1 MRESIGKTNGRYNTK
16 NNTYG
21 YNEKRRHIVRPNSI
35 LYHCNDKTRC
45 QKFLD
50 NKKFMIESK
59 EDGIWLGNGMY
70 FWDNLSNAKFWY
82 RKKQQKHDEL
92 LIVQSNV
99 YTDFLLDLTD
109 LDVCNKMEQLWNKVY
124 KENEIKIPKDKI
136 TLGVKLNYL
145 YDYYDMFKDVYQ
157 VIKVIGKYKKTP
169 QNSFYKYDLDS
180 RRAEPTTAIKCIYNV
195 KNVDAIAT
203 REKVK

>member
-157 VIKVIGKYKKTP
+157 VIKVIGKYKKHHRIVFI
-169 QNSFYKYDLDS
+169 NM
-180 RRAEPTTAIKCIYNV
+180 I
-195 KNVDAIAT
+195 
-203 REKVK
+203 

>member
-59 EDGIWLGNGMY
+59 EDDIWLGNGMY

-203 REKVK
+203 REKV

>member
-50 NKKFMIESK
+50 NKRFMIESK

-109 LDVCNKMEQLWNKVY
+109 LDVCDKMEQLWNKVY

-203 REKVK
+203 REKV

>member
-124 KENEIKIPKDKI
+124 KEN
-136 TLGVKLNYL
+136 
-145 YDYYDMFKDVYQ
+145 
-157 VIKVIGKYKKTP
+157 
-169 QNSFYKYDLDS
+169 
-180 RRAEPTTAIKCIYNV
+180 
-195 KNVDAIAT
+195 
-203 REKVK
+203 

>member
-1 MRESIGKTNGRYNTK
+1 MPPPYK
-16 NNTYG
+16 
-21 YNEKRRHIVRPNSI
+21 I

-124 KENEIKIPKDKI
+124 KENDEGGCQIKTGSHFFHFYISNPWSVSDPAFRRIRGHFYIFPQKSIPEN
-136 TLGVKLNYL
+136 GWR
-145 YDYYDMFKDVYQ
+145 
-157 VIKVIGKYKKTP
+157 
-169 QNSFYKYDLDS
+169 QN
-180 RRAEPTTAIKCIYNV
+180 
-195 KNVDAIAT
+195 
-203 REKVK
+203 REASG

>member
-109 LDVCNKMEQLWNKVY
+109 LDVCNKMEQLWNKIY

-136 TLGVKLNYL
+136 TLGAKLNYL

-195 KNVDAIAT
+195 KNVNAIAT
-203 REKVK
+203 REKV

>member
-195 KNVDAIAT
+195 KNVDALAT
-203 REKVK
+203 REKV

>member
-70 FWDNLSNAKFWY
+70 FWDNLSNAKFWH

-203 REKVK
+203 REKV

>member
-92 LIVQSNV
+92 LIVKSNV

-203 REKVK
+203 REKV

>member
-59 EDGIWLGNGMY
+59 ENGIWLGNGMY

-82 RKKQQKHDEL
+82 RKKQQKHNEL

-136 TLGVKLNYL
+136 TLGVNIIIYMIIMICLK
-145 YDYYDMFKDVYQ
+145 MF
-157 VIKVIGKYKKTP
+157 IR
-169 QNSFYKYDLDS
+169 L
-180 RRAEPTTAIKCIYNV
+180 
-195 KNVDAIAT
+195 
-203 REKVK
+203 

>member
-21 YNEKRRHIVRPNSI
+21 YNEKRRHIVSPNSI

-124 KENEIKIPKDKI
+124 KENEIKITKDKI

-203 REKVK
+203 REKV

>member
-145 YDYYDMFKDVYQ
+145 Y
-157 VIKVIGKYKKTP
+157 
-169 QNSFYKYDLDS
+169 
-180 RRAEPTTAIKCIYNV
+180 
-195 KNVDAIAT
+195 
-203 REKVK
+203 

>member
-195 KNVDAIAT
+195 KNVDAIAI
-203 REKVK
+203 REKV

>member
-195 KNVDAIAT
+195 KNVDAITT
-203 REKVK
+203 REKV

>member
-82 RKKQQKHDEL
+82 RKKQQKHEEL

-203 REKVK
+203 REKV

>member
-109 LDVCNKMEQLWNKVY
+109 LDVCNKMEQLWNKIY

-136 TLGVKLNYL
+136 TLGAKLNYL

-157 VIKVIGKYKKTP
+157 VIKVIGNYKKTP

-203 REKVK
+203 REKV

>member
-59 EDGIWLGNGMY
+59 ENGIWLGNGMY

-82 RKKQQKHDEL
+82 RKKQQKHNEL

-136 TLGVKLNYL
+136 TLGVKLNYS

-203 REKVK
+203 REKV

>member
-92 LIVQSNV
+92 LIVQSSV

-203 REKVK
+203 REKV

>member
-1 MRESIGKTNGRYNTK
+1 MRESIDKTNGRYNTK

-136 TLGVKLNYL
+136 TLGAKLNYL

-203 REKVK
+203 REKV

>member
-1 MRESIGKTNGRYNTK
+1 M
-16 NNTYG
+16 
-21 YNEKRRHIVRPNSI
+21 RPNSI

-136 TLGVKLNYL
+136 TLGAKLNYL

-203 REKVK
+203 REKV

>member
-124 KENEIKIPKDKI
+124 KENDEGGCQIKTGSHFFHFCIENPWSVNDPAFHRIRGHFYIFPQKSIPEN
-136 TLGVKLNYL
+136 GWR
-145 YDYYDMFKDVYQ
+145 
-157 VIKVIGKYKKTP
+157 
-169 QNSFYKYDLDS
+169 QN
-180 RRAEPTTAIKCIYNV
+180 
-195 KNVDAIAT
+195 
-203 REKVK
+203 REASG

>member
-169 QNSFYKYDLDS
+169 QNSFCKYDLDS

-203 REKVK
+203 REKV

>member
-136 TLGVKLNYL
+136 TLGVTCKL
-145 YDYYDMFKDVYQ
+145 F
-157 VIKVIGKYKKTP
+157 I
-169 QNSFYKYDLDS
+169 
-180 RRAEPTTAIKCIYNV
+180 
-195 KNVDAIAT
+195 
-203 REKVK
+203 

>member
-203 REKVK
+203 REKV

>member
-203 REKVK
+203 REKA

>member
-70 FWDNLSNAKFWY
+70 FLDNLSNAKFWY

-203 REKVK
+203 REKV

>member
-59 EDGIWLGNGMY
+59 EDGIWLRNGMY

-203 REKVK
+203 REKV

>member
-109 LDVCNKMEQLWNKVY
+109 LDICNKMEQLWNKVY

-203 REKVK
+203 REKV

>member
-145 YDYYDMFKDVYQ
+145 YDY
-157 VIKVIGKYKKTP
+157 INI
-169 QNSFYKYDLDS
+169 L
-180 RRAEPTTAIKCIYNV
+180 
-195 KNVDAIAT
+195 
-203 REKVK
+203 

>member
-82 RKKQQKHDEL
+82 RKKQQKHDKL

-203 REKVK
+203 REKV

>member
-169 QNSFYKYDLDS
+169 QNSFYKYYLDS

-203 REKVK
+203 REKV

>member
-136 TLGVKLNYL
+136 TLGVVDKL
-145 YDYYDMFKDVYQ
+145 F
-157 VIKVIGKYKKTP
+157 I
-169 QNSFYKYDLDS
+169 
-180 RRAEPTTAIKCIYNV
+180 
-195 KNVDAIAT
+195 
-203 REKVK
+203 

>member
-136 TLGVKLNYL
+136 TLGVKL
-145 YDYYDMFKDVYQ
+145 F
-157 VIKVIGKYKKTP
+157 I
-169 QNSFYKYDLDS
+169 
-180 RRAEPTTAIKCIYNV
+180 
-195 KNVDAIAT
+195 
-203 REKVK
+203 

>member
-136 TLGVKLNYL
+136 TLGAKLNYL

-203 REKVK
+203 REKV

>member
-136 TLGVKLNYL
+136 TLGIKLNYL

-203 REKVK
+203 REKV

>member
-35 LYHCNDKTRC
+35 LYHCNDKIRC

-203 REKVK
+203 REKV